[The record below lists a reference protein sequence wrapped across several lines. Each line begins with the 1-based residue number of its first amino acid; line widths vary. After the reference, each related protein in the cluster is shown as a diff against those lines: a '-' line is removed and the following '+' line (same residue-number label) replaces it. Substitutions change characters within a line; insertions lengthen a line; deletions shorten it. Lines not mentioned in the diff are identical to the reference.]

1 MTDVK
6 FGPRHLGLLL
16 ATCSA
21 DGTVRIYE
29 APDVMNLGQW
39 SLQHEI
45 QCNLPCSCLSW
56 NLSMFKSHTPIIAVG
71 SDDSTTLGQAKVF
84 VYEFNETGRR
94 WVRVESI
101 MTISDPVHDI
111 AFAPNIGRSYLVLA
125 VATNKDLRIISMKHS
140 EEQSAPAVLA
150 GNSKRGGE
158 NEKGS
163 LSKYQVRLAGHYND
177 HGSTVWRVCWNVTGT
192 ILATSGDDGQVR
204 LWKANYL
211 DDWKCVAVLRG
222 DGQGGHSIPIAPS
235 IFAQKPKFLAQ

>member
-71 SDDSTTLGQAKVF
+71 SDDSTTHGPKVF

-101 MTISDPVHDI
+101 MTISDAVHDI

-125 VATNKDLRIISMKHS
+125 AATNKDLRIISMKNS
-140 EEQSAPAVLA
+140 EEPAVT
-150 GNSKRGGE
+150 NSKRGE
-158 NEKGS
+158 NEVS
-163 LSKYQVRLAGHYND
+163 SKYQVRLAGHYND